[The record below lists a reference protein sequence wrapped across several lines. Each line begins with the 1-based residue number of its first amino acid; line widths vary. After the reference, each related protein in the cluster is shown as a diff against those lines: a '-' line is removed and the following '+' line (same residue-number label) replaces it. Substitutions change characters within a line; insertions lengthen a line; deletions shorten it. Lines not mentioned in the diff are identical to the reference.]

1 LAGLATLPTARPLS
15 VPPLEVEPLP
25 VPVFAPAFGSIEDAR
40 GDDVTGQDVAGDDVV
55 ADDVA
60 GDDLVDLGEGDAG
73 FAAASPGLDAAAETL
88 AAPFPDVIYVRFRVP
103 QECGG
108 WRLDH
113 FLKSRIHRLS
123 RTKIQTIIAQ
133 QVRLEGDR
141 IPRPAMAVRVGEV
154 VTIERPI
161 PPEPE
166 VPRYFSVLHEEE
178 HFLCIDKPAGLPMH
192 TTAKFFRNTLTAL
205 LRERYPGQPL
215 QLCHRLDRETSGVM
229 LIARGPL
236 AASFLKQ
243 AFAGRRVQ
251 KRYLALCH
259 GQFAADEGLV
269 EKPLKLVV
277 PSQTGLLMGIAAD
290 GARSVTRYRV
300 VARYPQHTLVEA
312 APETGRQHQIRVHL
326 ASIGHPIVGD
336 KIYRASE
343 AHFIAFCDGGLT
355 PELLAAFDGLPRQAL
370 HAHQLTFQ
378 HPITREPVTVQSP
391 LPSDLTDYI
400 AGIAGVDPAV
410 AASGL

>member
-1 LAGLATLPTARPLS
+1 MAGPSLLPVARPLS
-15 VPPLEVEPLP
+15 SPPLVTADAPL
-25 VPVFAPAFGSIEDAR
+25 
-40 GDDVTGQDVAGDDVV
+40 
-55 ADDVA
+55 
-60 GDDLVDLGEGDAG
+60 DLGEGADDGVDDDDGPASADLPVTDVDADL
-73 FAAASPGLDAAAETL
+73 AEVTPAPAASSSGRTD
-88 AAPFPDVIYVRFRVP
+88 IIHVRFRVP

-113 FLKSRIHRLS
+113 FLKSRIQRLS
-123 RTKIQTIIAQ
+123 RTKIQTIIAE

-141 IPRPAMAVRVGEV
+141 VPRPAMGVRVGEV

-229 LIARGPL
+229 LIARGPM

-243 AFAGRRVQ
+243 AFAGRRIQ

-259 GQFAADEGLV
+259 GRLEADEGLID
-269 EKPLKLVV
+269 KPLKLVV
-277 PSQTGLLMGIAAD
+277 PSRTGLLMGVAED
-290 GARSVTRYRV
+290 GARSVTRFRV
-300 VARYPQHTLVEA
+300 VQRHPQHTLVEA

-343 AHFIAFCDGGLT
+343 AHFIAYCDSGLT

-370 HAHQLTFQ
+370 HAHQLTFP
-378 HPITREPVTVQSP
+378 HPVTRAPVTVQSP
-391 LPSDLTDYI
+391 LPTDLTAYI
-400 AGIAGVDPAV
+400 ANLANLANLADDAGPIA
-410 AASGL
+410 AAQ